1 MSNNT
6 VIMYLTR
13 REAERFLKHRNHALT
28 TFLGGVVVGSVGAVA
43 GAFGLVKVK
52 NYIDKKHI
60 DEKRYEDSFRFDNE
74 I

>member
-6 VIMYLTR
+6 VVMYLTR
-13 REAERFLKHRNHALT
+13 KEAERFLKHRNHALT

-43 GAFGLVKVK
+43 GICGLVKVK
-52 NYIDKKHI
+52 DHIDK
-60 DEKRYEDSFRFDNE
+60 KRYEDSFRFDNE

>member
-13 REAERFLKHRNHALT
+13 REAERFLKHRNHVLT
-28 TFLGGVVVGSVGAVA
+28 TFLSGVVVGSVGAVA

-52 NYIDKKHI
+52 DHIDKK
-60 DEKRYEDSFRFDNE
+60 RCEDSFRFDNE